1 MHISIFH
8 SVQAPLDG
16 HRFAYGTLAEDYQGD
31 DVIAK
36 VVFFNGTA
44 QIAGRCNVNINK
56 GLMPSSEDIIKAYV
70 GRQFT
75 LLDNQ
80 AIVDELQ
87 TALKAESKKRAQ
99 GVAHIN
105 LAVLAGEVLH
115 WRQLGC
121 LPESGKF
128 RDLARI
134 CAEYTS
140 SGSEYQEAERL
151 VEIEALKF
159 ARSAR

>member
-16 HRFAYGTLAEDYQGD
+16 HRFAYGTLAEDYQGA

-56 GLMPSSEDIIKAYV
+56 GQMPSSEDIVKAYV

-80 AIVDELQ
+80 AIVDVLQ

-115 WRQLGC
+115 WRQRGS

-128 RDLARI
+128 QDLARI
-134 CAEYTS
+134 CAEYAS
-140 SGSEYQEAERL
+140 SGYEYQEAERL
-151 VEIEALKF
+151 VEIEALKH
-159 ARSAR
+159 AQSAR